1 MKISTAAQYEE
12 ALGEIEALMNAF
24 SDGENT
30 VNDSKIADLAK
41 TIEEYELFNLRHL
54 DYTQPKI

>member
-12 ALGEIEALMNAF
+12 ALREIEALMNAF

-30 VNDSKIADLAK
+30 VNDSKIEELAK
-41 TIEEYELFNLRHL
+41 TIEKYELFNLRHL
-54 DYTQPKI
+54 NYTKPKI